1 MRVPLEHGQGPA
13 GDVVIFVYGAEV
25 VSGYVE
31 GTETLWHTTTT
42 ANKDQDL
49 QIGVMAKHQENW
61 YHHNAAQGMSTRLR
75 LILI

>member
-42 ANKDQDL
+42 ANKDQDQFSWCNGKTPRKL
-49 QIGVMAKHQENW
+49 V
-61 YHHNAAQGMSTRLR
+61 SP
-75 LILI
+75 